1 MREGK
6 QLISHCLA
14 PSLPEEKPCT
24 LRAAAGR
31 AQTLRPVNQSVPK
44 KRCKF
49 KKTLI
54 ATLEGIIQILCAVI
68 LLLFLISRPV
78 LLVFQSLV
86 ALDVEP
92 LPLYV
97 LCYDSSMM

>member
-24 LRAAAGR
+24 LRA
-31 AQTLRPVNQSVPK
+31 QTLRPINQSVPK

-49 KKTLI
+49 KKTCI